1 MKLSNKN
8 IKKIQ
13 IKMAQRIDTDYIYN
27 IILINTVY
35 IAYIVFC
42 RVKTGFCISAEKYY
56 RFRIF
61 RFKASTAYNSGV
73 LFNFGIY
80 FIIFFIKLRFI
91 TLIKSFEYALSDKNI
106 QYFL

>member
-1 MKLSNKN
+1 
-8 IKKIQ
+8 
-13 IKMAQRIDTDYIYN
+13 MAQRIDTDYIYN
-27 IILINTVY
+27 IILIKYYIY

-42 RVKTGFCISAEKYY
+42 RLKTGFCISAEKYY

-61 RFKASTAYNSGV
+61 RFKANAAYNSGV
-73 LFNFGIY
+73 LFNFGIC
-80 FIIFFIKLRFI
+80 FIVFFIKLRFI